1 MMLSFPGMHSG
12 RRLLMFSTLY
22 YMKNQSVMNMFAVI
36 KHDLMFQLQWIEKKI
51 PKNA

>member
-1 MMLSFPGMHSG
+1 MMLSFPRMHSG